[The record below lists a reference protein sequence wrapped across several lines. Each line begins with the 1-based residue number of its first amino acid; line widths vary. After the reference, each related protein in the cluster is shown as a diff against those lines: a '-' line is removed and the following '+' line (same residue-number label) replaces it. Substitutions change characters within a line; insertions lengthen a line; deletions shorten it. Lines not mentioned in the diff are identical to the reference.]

1 MTSGRV
7 TVVAALGATQTVAW
21 ASSYYMPAILGAP
34 IARALHLPTSVFFG
48 LFSGALLLSAV
59 VGPSVGRLIDRH
71 GGRHLLAASNLVIA
85 VGLIL
90 AAAHSIAGLVIA
102 WTVLGVGI
110 GMGLYDPAFATL
122 TWLYG
127 RDARSSITGITL
139 IAGFASTIGWPLS
152 AVFLDI
158 FGWRAACLIWA
169 GLNMLLAAPVN
180 WLAIPRHG
188 VPAALPQ
195 ATTETAAPRRAAA
208 RGDANPGLL
217 FRRYLVRAG
226 SDGGAFTGIA
236 AGGGCVLDRG
246 DRRRVA
252 GRPGPS
258 RRPHRRVWVIA
269 LVPPDLLGAARF
281 GAASDWRRVPC
292 RVRCSRNHR
301 VRAVAW
307 RRQRHD
313 HDRQGHFAIGIV
325 RPRGY
330 GLRSGLLSAP
340 ARMLQA
346 AAPFLFGLLLDRV
359 GIGAVGLSAGLCLA
373 AFGSLFL
380 LRPRRAVAAHP
391 LLCMSRQ

>member
-1 MTSGRV
+1 MTTGRV

-34 IARALHLPTSVFFG
+34 IASALYLPTSVFFG

-85 VGLIL
+85 AGLLIL
-90 AAAHSIAGLVIA
+90 AAAHSIAALVIA

-152 AVFLDI
+152 ALFLHE

-188 VPAALPQ
+188 MLARAA
-195 ATTETAAPRRAAA
+195 AGRNGIAADGPAA

-226 SDGGAFTGIA
+226 SDGGAFARIA
-236 AGGGCVLDRG
+236 AGGGCILDRG

-258 RRPHRRVWVIA
+258 RRPHR
-269 LVPPDLLGAARF
+269 
-281 GAASDWRRVPC
+281 
-292 RVRCSRNHR
+292 
-301 VRAVAW
+301 
-307 RRQRHD
+307 
-313 HDRQGHFAIGIV
+313 
-325 RPRGY
+325 
-330 GLRSGLLSAP
+330 
-340 ARMLQA
+340 
-346 AAPFLFGLLLDRV
+346 
-359 GIGAVGLSAGLCLA
+359 
-373 AFGSLFL
+373 
-380 LRPRRAVAAHP
+380 
-391 LLCMSRQ
+391 